1 MNIILYITEFVICSL
16 FFCFFFVC
24 LFVFEYVS
32 LFKFE
37 ERLLEEILSTSLSD
51 YNINDG

>member
-1 MNIILYITEFVICSL
+1 MDIILYITEFVICSL
-16 FFCFFFVC
+16 FFCFCFCFVIEC
-24 LFVFEYVS
+24 VA

-51 YNINDG
+51 YNINVG